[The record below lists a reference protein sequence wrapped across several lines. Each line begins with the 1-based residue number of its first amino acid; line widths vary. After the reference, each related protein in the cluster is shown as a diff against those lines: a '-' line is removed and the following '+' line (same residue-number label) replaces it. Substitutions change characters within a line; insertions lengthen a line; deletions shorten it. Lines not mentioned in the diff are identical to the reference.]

1 MSHHHCHHGC
11 HHGHHHHHDPENK
24 LSMKTYIFR
33 IFLSFLIVAI
43 VLGYGMSYQVSEYEN
58 AVVTRF
64 DRPLEPVTTEPG
76 LHFKLPWPIDQTRIV
91 DMRKRI
97 YETPHVSNQTRDDK
111 TVILKTYM
119 IWRVCDALKFIRAFG
134 GDVTAAEKNLES
146 SIIGM
151 KNPVLGDYPMSA
163 LISTNGSEVKIAEI
177 ETRICDAVNE
187 ILKEKDAGIEVV
199 QIGVKR
205 ISLPE
210 TNMKDIVAKMR
221 TNRGL
226 EASKIAQKGRRD
238 VEAITKQAEVDAQ
251 GIIAQGIN
259 EATKITQQ
267 ADNEAMMITARV
279 HQLEPEFYEFW
290 KTMSTIQKTIGARTT
305 LILKHDSSVF
315 RPLFEMPKWTQKSDA
330 SLVNIQAAE
339 ELLRQDEKKIGEIP
353 VISQPAPAPA
363 APAQTAPAVNPPAE
377 TAPAAPAPAEAA
389 PAVNAP
395 AANASAEAAP
405 AANASA
411 VNAPA
416 EAAPTA
422 NPAQILGQGGMSAI
436 LGK

>member
-1 MSHHHCHHGC
+1 MSHHHHHHGHGC
-11 HHGHHHHHDPENK
+11 HCHHHDPENK
-24 LSMKTYIFR
+24 LSMRTYIFR
-33 IFLSFLIVAI
+33 IFLSLLIITI

-64 DRPLEPVTTEPG
+64 DRPMEPVTTEPG

-97 YETPHVSNQTRDDK
+97 YETPHVSNQTKDDK

-119 IWRVCDALKFIRAFG
+119 TWRVCDALKFIRAFG
-134 GDVTAAEKNLES
+134 GDVEAAEKNLES
-146 SIIGM
+146 SVIGM

-177 ETRICDAVNE
+177 EKRICEAVNE
-187 ILKEKDAGIEVV
+187 VLKEKDSGIEVL
-199 QIGVKR
+199 QIGIKR

-210 TNMKDIVAKMR
+210 TNMKDIIAKMR
-221 TNRGL
+221 ANRATA
-226 EASKIAQKGRRD
+226 ASNIAQKGARD

-251 GIIAQGIN
+251 GIIARGIN

-290 KTMSTIQKTIGARTT
+290 KTMNTIRKTIGARTT
-305 LILKHDSSVF
+305 LVLKHDNNVF
-315 RPLFEMPKWTQKSDA
+315 RPLFEMPKWTQTSTATKA
-330 SLVNIQAAE
+330 NIEKAE
-339 ELLRQDEKKIGEIP
+339 ALLRQDETKLDQEASIP
-353 VISQPAPAPA
+353 AAKPEESPAPAVSPA
-363 APAQTAPAVNPPAE
+363 AEAEENTAPGAE
-377 TAPAAPAPAEAA
+377 ISAPAESTPSGSA
-389 PAVNAP
+389 PSP
-395 AANASAEAAP
+395 EAAAAVP
-405 AANASA
+405 A
-411 VNAPA
+411 
-416 EAAPTA
+416 
-422 NPAQILGQGGMSAI
+422 AQILGQGGMSAI

>member
-1 MSHHHCHHGC
+1 MSHHHHHGHGC
-11 HHGHHHHHDPENK
+11 HCGHHDPENK
-24 LSMKTYIFR
+24 LSMKTYVFR
-33 IFLSFLIVAI
+33 IFLSLLIIAI

-64 DRPLEPVTTEPG
+64 DRPMEPVTKEPG

-97 YETPHVSNQTRDDK
+97 YETPHVSNQTKDDK

-119 IWRVCDALKFIRAFG
+119 TWRVSDALKFIRAFG
-134 GDVTAAEKNLES
+134 GDVEAAEKNLES
-146 SIIGM
+146 SVIGM

-177 ETRICDAVNE
+177 EKRICESVNE
-187 ILKEKDAGIEVV
+187 VLKEKDSGIEVL
-199 QIGVKR
+199 QIGIKR

-221 TNRGL
+221 ANRATA
-226 EASKIAQKGRRD
+226 ASNIAQKGARD

-251 GIIAQGIN
+251 GIIARGIN

-267 ADNEAMMITARV
+267 ADNEAMMITARI

-290 KTMSTIQKTIGARTT
+290 KTMNTIRKTIGPRTT
-305 LILKHDSSVF
+305 LVLKHDNNVF
-315 RPLFEMPKWTQKSDA
+315 RPLFEMPKWMQSTTA
-330 SLVNIQAAE
+330 TRANIEKAE
-339 ELLRQDEKKIGEIP
+339 ELLRQDESKLDQAAVIP
-353 VISQPAPAPA
+353 AADVSPAPAPVSS
-363 APAQTAPAVNPPAE
+363 PASVASE
-377 TAPAAPAPAEAA
+377 TAPQADPAPAEAA
-389 PAVNAP
+389 PQATLGEASPASPAP
-395 AANASAEAAP
+395 VSAADS
-405 AANASA
+405 
-411 VNAPA
+411 
-416 EAAPTA
+416 A
-422 NPAQILGQGGMSAI
+422 NPGNSGISAAQILGQGGAATL